1 MKHIINCLVENQPG
15 VLARIVGLISGRGY
29 NIDTLNV
36 GPTADPTVSKM
47 TIVVPGDAKIIDQV
61 TKQLSKQVDVIDVV
75 ELTDRRHLERELVLV
90 RVGVADNAQ
99 RAEVLDLASTFNA
112 TVIDIQKDSIS
123 LQVASNQGAVAEFL
137 KLLQP
142 HKIFDLSRSGV
153 IAVGRECV

>member
-61 TKQLSKQVDVIDVV
+61 TQQLSKQVDVIDVV

-123 LQVASNQGAVAEFL
+123 LQVASNQVAVAEFL

>member
-123 LQVASNQGAVAEFL
+123 LQVASNQVAVAEFL